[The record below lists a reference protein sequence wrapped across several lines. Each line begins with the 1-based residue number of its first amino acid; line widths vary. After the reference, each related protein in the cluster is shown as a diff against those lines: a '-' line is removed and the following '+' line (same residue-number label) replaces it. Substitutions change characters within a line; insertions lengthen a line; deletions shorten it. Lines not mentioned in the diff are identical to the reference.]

1 MSIWKRGIIK
11 RGIAVGLMALMACVN
26 PLQTLSPV
34 SGAVAK
40 AAETAAPYVGEVRL
54 AVDDKADN
62 AKKALTDA
70 GYEVV
75 DQDLNEEAGSF
86 WNDLGDEAVYM
97 GIKRTDDENKAIR
110 DMKTMNM
117 LGKYS

>member
-1 MSIWKRGIIK
+1 M
-11 RGIAVGLMALMACVN
+11 
-26 PLQTLSPV
+26 
-34 SGAVAK
+34 
-40 AAETAAPYVGEVRL
+40 GEVRL

-86 WNDLGDEAVYM
+86 WNDLGDQAVYM
-97 GIKRTDDENKAIR
+97 GIKRTDDESKAIR

-117 LGKYS
+117 LGKYSYSDLETRLKENRSKAKEIYIKLNTAINEYSKNYKAGDLAGTGGS